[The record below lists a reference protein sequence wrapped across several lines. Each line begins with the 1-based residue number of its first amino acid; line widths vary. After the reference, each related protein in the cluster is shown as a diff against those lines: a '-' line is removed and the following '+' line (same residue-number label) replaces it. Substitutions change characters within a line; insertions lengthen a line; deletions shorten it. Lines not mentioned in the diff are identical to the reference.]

1 MPVLTPLE
9 PTAADPLGAAFAA
22 LSDPTRRAILSRLA
36 LGEAHV
42 GELLLPLGM
51 SGAALSRHL
60 RVLEQ
65 AQLIERQ
72 VHAQRRV
79 CRLRPEG
86 LQVAAD
92 WLAPYRAFW
101 EASLDRLAEA
111 VEAPAPSPPQSPSPP
126 PLPAPSP
133 TPTPT
138 TTPTRATGQV
148 RPRANRRTS

>member
-1 MPVLTPLE
+1 MPALTPFE
-9 PTAADPLGAAFAA
+9 PPAADPLGAAFSA

-111 VEAPAPSPPQSPSPP
+111 VEAPAPPPPQTSSPP
-126 PLPAPSP
+126 PSPAS
-133 TPTPT
+133 TLT
-138 TTPTRATGQV
+138 TTPTRATGQA
-148 RPRANRRTS
+148 RPRANRRTP

>member
-1 MPVLTPLE
+1 MPAPTPFE
-9 PTAADPLGAAFAA
+9 PPAADPLGAAFSA

-111 VEAPAPSPPQSPSPP
+111 VEAPAPPPPQTSSPP
-126 PLPAPSP
+126 PSPAS
-133 TPTPT
+133 TLT
-138 TTPTRATGQV
+138 TTPTRATGQA
-148 RPRANRRTS
+148 RPSANRRSR

>member
-1 MPVLTPLE
+1 MPDVTPFQA
-9 PTAADPLGAAFAA
+9 PAADLLGAAFAA

-79 CRLRPEG
+79 CLLRPEG

-111 VEAPAPSPPQSPSPP
+111 VEAPAPPPPHTSSPP
-126 PLPAPSP
+126 PSP
-133 TPTPT
+133 TLT
-138 TTPTRATGQV
+138 TTPTRATGQA
-148 RPRANRRTS
+148 RPRANRRTP

>member
-1 MPVLTPLE
+1 MPALTPFE
-9 PTAADPLGAAFAA
+9 PPAADPLGAAFSA

-111 VEAPAPSPPQSPSPP
+111 VEAPAPPPPQTSSPP
-126 PLPAPSP
+126 PSPAS
-133 TPTPT
+133 TLT
-138 TTPTRATGQV
+138 TTRATGQA
-148 RPRANRRTS
+148 RPRANRRTP

>member
-1 MPVLTPLE
+1 MPAPTPFE
-9 PTAADPLGAAFAA
+9 PTAADPLGAAFSA

-111 VEAPAPSPPQSPSPP
+111 VEAPAPPPPQTSSPP
-126 PLPAPSP
+126 PSP
-133 TPTPT
+133 TLT
-138 TTPTRATGQV
+138 TTPTRATGQA
-148 RPRANRRTS
+148 RPRANRRTP

>member
-1 MPVLTPLE
+1 MPNLAPFE
-9 PTAADPLGAAFAA
+9 PPAADPLGAAFAA

-60 RVLEQ
+60 RVLEH

-111 VEAPAPSPPQSPSPP
+111 VEAPAPPHPQTSSSP
-126 PLPAPSP
+126 PLPA
-133 TPTPT
+133 PTPT
-138 TTPTRATGQV
+138 TTPTRATGQT
-148 RPRANRRTS
+148 RPRANRRTR

>member
-1 MPVLTPLE
+1 MPALAPFE
-9 PTAADPLGAAFAA
+9 PPAADPLGAAFSA

-111 VEAPAPSPPQSPSPP
+111 VEAPAPPPPQTSSPP
-126 PLPAPSP
+126 PSP
-133 TPTPT
+133 TLT
-138 TTPTRATGQV
+138 TTPTRATGQA
-148 RPRANRRTS
+148 RPRANRRTP